1 MVKPYISSILYS
13 KRIDRKQQK
22 NAIKYTHTHT
32 VALMFVFL
40 SVLAA
45 LDNANTTTHFCFRHQ
60 HDI

>member
-13 KRIDRKQQK
+13 KRIDRKQQE
-22 NAIKYTHTHT
+22 NAIKYTHTVT
-32 VALMFVFL
+32 LMFVFL